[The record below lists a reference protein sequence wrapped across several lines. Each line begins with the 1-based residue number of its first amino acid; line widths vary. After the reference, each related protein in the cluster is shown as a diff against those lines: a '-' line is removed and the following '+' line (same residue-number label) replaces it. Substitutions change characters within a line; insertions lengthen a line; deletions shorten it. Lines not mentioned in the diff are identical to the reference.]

1 MIIDDNEI
9 DIFIHKK
16 IIESMNIAE
25 RILTFTHG
33 KDALN
38 HLKLIEDETT
48 YYSLFAPQLILLDI
62 NMPDM
67 NGFEFL
73 EEFDKLKIF
82 KQKPVEI
89 FIVSSSSNFLEIEKA
104 NNNINCSAFIQ
115 KPLEMNKLLYH
126 INSSNILN
134 KANPKSNTIS

>member
-16 IIESMNIAE
+16 VIESMNITE

-33 KDALN
+33 TDALN

-67 NGFEFL
+67 TGFEFL

-126 INSSNILN
+126 INRAATS
-134 KANPKSNTIS
+134 

>member
-16 IIESMNIAE
+16 VIESMNIAE

-33 KDALN
+33 TDALN

-126 INSSNILN
+126 INRAATS
-134 KANPKSNTIS
+134 